1 MLRSA
6 LRSIPISVVLAFL
19 ASLTVSFALLSHA
32 AHGEALQAQ
41 PALLIAP
48 ESAPPEVLA
57 LASPSPQLAPPAMP
71 ASLRMIVL
79 AAEAAPL
86 PEVAA
91 PAAPAADA
99 PTVPPAADIPDPEQN
114 PGGFIDAAL
123 VFWRAGGKVPIVLVG
138 LIGLLSVLKRRVEW
152 LRVGWRVT
160 AVGVVG
166 VLVATLLDTWFSSGA
181 AGNIWSW
188 LFGGIV
194 GVVNFLSNTR
204 APAKAAA

>member
-19 ASLTVSFALLSHA
+19 ASLTVTFALLSHA

-48 ESAPPEVLA
+48 EAAPPEVLA
-57 LASPSPQLAPPAMP
+57 LASPSPQLASPAMP
-71 ASLRMIVL
+71 TSLRMVAL

-86 PEVAA
+86 PEV
-91 PAAPAADA
+91 AAPAADA

-114 PGGFIDAAL
+114 PGGFIDAAV
-123 VFWRAGGKVPIVLVG
+123 VFWRAGGKVPVVLVG

-160 AVGVVG
+160 AVGVAG

-181 AGNIWSW
+181 AGNVWSW

>member
-48 ESAPPEVLA
+48 EAAPPEVLA
-57 LASPSPQLAPPAMP
+57 LASPSPQLASPAMP
-71 ASLRMIVL
+71 TSLRMVAL

-86 PEVAA
+86 PEV
-91 PAAPAADA
+91 AAPAADA

-114 PGGFIDAAL
+114 PGGFIDAAV
-123 VFWRAGGKVPIVLVG
+123 VFWRAGGKVPVVLVG

-160 AVGVVG
+160 AVGVAG

-204 APAKAAA
+204 APARAEA